1 LYIVSHFDYSMSAIL
16 ISISSMDQETREW
29 HLAMVRGQLLP
40 VVTQPPLRMMSAID
54 NPVVVSCVEE
64 FNRQVIINNNANF
77 SFKQNAQSLLDEIV
91 RQVQGETGT
100 TRKPLPTEARAAT
113 RKAYTKRK
121 AKESAPPAAPPASKR
136 QRLFPQVS
144 LEEAIQLPPPPP
156 PGVHP
161 PQVIDVPLPQEAAI
175 WTKESGVPHPSL
187 TLFKH
192 QKFVFVDYGTLFM
205 CWTCYLEGR
214 LAELGGRR
222 GLMSTKATCRGH
234 CKVHVVGKN

>member
-1 LYIVSHFDYSMSAIL
+1 MSAIL

-29 HLAMVRGQLLP
+29 HLDTVMGQLVP
-40 VVTQPPLRMMSAID
+40 VRTQPPLRLRSAID
-54 NPVVVSCVEE
+54 NPVVLRCVDE
-64 FNRQVIINNNANF
+64 FNRQVTINNNANL

-91 RQVQGETGT
+91 SQLQGETGT
-100 TRKPLPTEARAAT
+100 TRKPLPNQVRAGL

-121 AKESAPPAAPPASKR
+121 AQESAPPPPKR

-161 PQVIDVPLPQEAAI
+161 ALVIDVPIPEKAAI
-175 WTKESGVPHPSL
+175 WTKESGLPHPSL
-187 TLFKH
+187 TLLKH
-192 QKFVFVDYGTLFM
+192 QNFVFVDYGTYFM

-222 GLMSTKATCRGH
+222 GILGQKGACRRHGE
-234 CKVHVVGKN
+234 KVHAVGQD